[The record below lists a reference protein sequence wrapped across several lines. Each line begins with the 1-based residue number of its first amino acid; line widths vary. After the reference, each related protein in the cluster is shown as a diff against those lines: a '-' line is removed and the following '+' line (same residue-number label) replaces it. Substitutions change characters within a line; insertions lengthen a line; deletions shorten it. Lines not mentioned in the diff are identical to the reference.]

1 MATAAPTKPSPVAKR
16 GERVIDASFLAG
28 AKEIAQ
34 FPPPV
39 LLEVA
44 FAGRS
49 NVGKSSL
56 MNSLMQRR
64 GLVRTSGTP
73 GCTRQISWFHAKS
86 DDGAEICLTDLPGYG
101 YAKRSKDERK
111 AWARVIEGYLLGRP
125 TLRAVVLLADA
136 RRGFEDDDRD
146 LVELLQSQPTTSRP
160 AVQVLLVA
168 TKLDKLSGS
177 ARKPALAE
185 LDRSPLVRELGTK
198 VIGYSAVEDIG
209 RRQLWFKLREA
220 AGLTDGSLPT
230 AEAPAGS

>member
-1 MATAAPTKPSPVAKR
+1 MAPPIKPPR
-16 GERVIDASFLAG
+16 GDRVVEASFLAG
-28 AKEIAQ
+28 AKEIAL

-39 LLEVA
+39 MLEIA

-86 DDGAEICLTDLPGYG
+86 DDGAEMCLTDLPGYG

-111 AWARVIEGYLLGRP
+111 TWAKVIEGYLLGRA

-136 RRGFEDDDRD
+136 RRGFEEDDAD
-146 LVELLQSQPTTSRP
+146 LVELVQSQPTTSRP
-160 AVQVLLVA
+160 QVQVVLVA

-185 LDRSPLVRELGTK
+185 LDRSDLVRALGTK

-209 RRQLWFKLREA
+209 RRQLWLRLRQA
-220 AGLTDGSLPT
+220 AGLTDGSLP
-230 AEAPAGS
+230 AADPPAADTPGAS